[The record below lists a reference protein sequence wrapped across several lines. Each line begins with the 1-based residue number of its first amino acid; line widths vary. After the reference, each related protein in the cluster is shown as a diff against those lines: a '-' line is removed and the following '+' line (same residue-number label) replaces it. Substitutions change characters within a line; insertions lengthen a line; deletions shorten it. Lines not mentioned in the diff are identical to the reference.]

1 KIIGYLDTVGLIRDA
16 LAQSAKRLPDL
27 FVLFRRHYNE
37 RSHET
42 ENVLRSA
49 DAFRL
54 AVSDEPDL
62 MSDVAG
68 SDLVIGMDSAALE
81 EARLA
86 GRPIIQVIAS
96 GYTSDVDFGLLGAP
110 RAHDVDT
117 LTDLMCQG

>member
-1 KIIGYLDTVGLIRDA
+1 MHHGLDVGPDRDRVKRPSLDA

-68 SDLVIGMDSAALE
+68 SDQVRQERTGKDSGPGFL
-81 EARLA
+81 
-86 GRPIIQVIAS
+86 P
-96 GYTSDVDFGLLGAP
+96 
-110 RAHDVDT
+110 
-117 LTDLMCQG
+117 